1 MLYVRCTFNRIS
13 ILFYTAI
20 VLFNLVHLYN
30 MSFDV
35 IIVGAGP
42 GGLACA
48 EATATLGLKT
58 LVLER
63 KFVIGRKVCAGGV
76 TWNGLVKKVPIDI
89 FERQF
94 HTQYIFTR
102 SQKVSV
108 SSPTPII
115 ATVNREKLGQLM
127 SRKAQQAGAELRLG
141 CQVISI
147 NGHTIT
153 FFNKSTKKREQQKFS
168 YLVGA
173 DGSSSL
179 VRRHLGLAVQD
190 IGIGINYQL
199 TGNFPNMEWHLD
211 NLLFASGYAWIFPHQ
226 DTVSIGAYVDS
237 RVLKAKILHEN
248 LLKWAEKS
256 GHRLSGYKKEVE
268 YINFDYRG
276 YHFNNIFLVGDA
288 AGLASGLTG
297 EGIYPAIVSGEA
309 VAECIAD
316 PHFKPIDLQKMIKNH
331 SRHRRIVTLLGKNR
345 ILSTVLAELISFG
358 LKKKLISFSAAEMAR

>member
-1 MLYVRCTFNRIS
+1 MS
-13 ILFYTAI
+13 EDILKIDIIDFST
-20 VLFNLVHLYN
+20 LFHLFTRYIFVN

-48 EATATLGLKT
+48 KTTASLGLKT

-63 KFVIGRKVCAGGV
+63 KQILGHKACAGGV

-94 HTQYIFTR
+94 ETQYVFTR
-102 SQKVSV
+102 SQKVRV

-115 ATVNREKLGQLM
+115 ATVNREKLGQQM
-127 SRKAQQAGAELRLG
+127 ARKAQQAGAELRLG
-141 CQVISI
+141 CQVKAI
-147 NGHTIT
+147 NGKTLS
-153 FFNKSTKKREQQKFS
+153 FFDKTTEKTEQQKFS

-190 IGIGINYQL
+190 IGIGITYQIP
-199 TGNFPNMEWHLD
+199 GYFPDMEWHLD
-211 NLLFASGYAWIFPHQ
+211 TNLFASGYAWIFPHK
-226 DTVSIGAYVDS
+226 DTASIGAYVDA
-237 RVLKAKILHEN
+237 RVMKAKTLHEN
-248 LLKWAEKS
+248 LLKWGEKS
-256 GHRLSGYKKEVE
+256 GHRLSGYKREAE

-276 YHFNNIFLVGDA
+276 YRFGNIFLVGDA

-309 VAECIAD
+309 VAGCIVH
-316 PHFKPIDLQKMIKNH
+316 PHFIPVELQKMIRNHRRH
-331 SRHRRIVTLLGKNR
+331 SRMVSLLGKNS
-345 ILSTVLAELISFG
+345 ILSTVLAELITFS
-358 LKKKLISFSAAEMAR
+358 LKKKWINFSAAEMAH